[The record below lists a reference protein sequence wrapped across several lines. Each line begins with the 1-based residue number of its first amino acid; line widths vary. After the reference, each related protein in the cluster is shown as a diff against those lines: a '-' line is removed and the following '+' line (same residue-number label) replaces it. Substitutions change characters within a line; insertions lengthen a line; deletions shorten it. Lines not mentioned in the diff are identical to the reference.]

1 MRAQRILVL
10 LLCGSTLALAAS
22 GCGGGGD
29 GTSYPGTKPEA
40 WAETICGALSD
51 WALGLKADSQR
62 LSADLSSATAIK
74 TVKAK
79 FVTFLQNAER
89 STGRMLTTIK
99 GAGPPA
105 VKDGAAIQ
113 QTLVSGLERG
123 RASFERAVARAK
135 KLSTV
140 DRLAF
145 SSGVGALAQ
154 DVQKELTATGEEFND
169 LGERYDDKTLNQA
182 TSNESSCSN
191 IGG

>member
-10 LLCGSTLALAAS
+10 LICASTLALAAS

-29 GTSYPGTKPEA
+29 GTSYSGTKPET
-40 WAETICGALSD
+40 WAATVCGALSD
-51 WALGLKADSQR
+51 WAVGLKADSQR
-62 LSADLSSATAIK
+62 LGSDLSSATAIK

-79 FVTFLQNAER
+79 FVTFLENAER
-89 STGRMLTTIK
+89 STRRMLTTIK

-113 QTLVSGLERG
+113 RQLVNGLEQG

-135 KLSTV
+135 KLSTA

-154 DVQKELTATGEEFND
+154 DVQKELAATSEEFGD
-169 LGERYDDKTLNQA
+169 LGDRYDDETLNQA